1 MEKKN
6 KIVEE
11 EINFEKILE
20 ALEMNQGEE
29 FKELA
34 SLLALP
40 EEDFKLLSPSF
51 ILGFEKNFN
60 DTKVQVEL
68 AQALNATGVPL
79 ETLISEYE
87 SLIVK
92 IDEEFKDILSKSKR
106 DFLIKMIAITIN
118 AVSETKGLSSRIVQ
132 IPISLIHKDAK
143 IPTYAKVGDAG
154 LDVYAL
160 DDYEINP
167 GETVIIPTGLK
178 VALPLGYELQVRPR
192 SGQSAKTKLR
202 VANSPGTIDSGYRD
216 EIGII
221 IENIEPKIVDIN
233 YKFDEN
239 GEIIMESILHGKP
252 YIIEKGQRFAQLVL
266 SQIPM
271 ANFYEVADVSQFGDD
286 RLGGFGSTD
295 ENNN

>member
-266 SQIPM
+266 AQIPM
-271 ANFYEVADVSQFGDD
+271 ANFYKVADVSQFGDD

>member
-11 EINFEKILE
+11 EINFEKVLE

-29 FKELA
+29 LKELA

-106 DFLIKMIAITIN
+106 DFLIRMIAITIN

-271 ANFYEVADVSQFGDD
+271 ANFYEVTDVSQFGDD